1 MTSSARGRE
10 RRIPPSGY
18 AQAVAASRLSAWT
31 PVVLW
36 AGLIFAL
43 SAIPD
48 LGTGLGALD
57 TLLRKLAHTA
67 EYAIMGGLI
76 FRASRSAPAAFLLAS
91 AYAVTDEFHQTFV
104 TGRHG
109 SPVDWMIDSVG
120 ALIGVVVAVRLSE

>member
-1 MTSSARGRE
+1 
-10 RRIPPSGY
+10 
-18 AQAVAASRLSAWT
+18 VAASRLNAWT

-36 AGLIFAL
+36 AGVIFAL

-57 TLLRKLAHTA
+57 TVLRKLAHTA
-67 EYAIMGGLI
+67 EYAILGGLI

-104 TGRHG
+104 RGRHG
-109 SPVDWMIDSVG
+109 SPLDWLIDSVG
-120 ALIGVVVAVRLSE
+120 ALIGVMGAVRLSK

>member
-1 MTSSARGRE
+1 
-10 RRIPPSGY
+10 
-18 AQAVAASRLSAWT
+18 VVASRLSAWT

-48 LGTGLGALD
+48 LGTGLGTWD
-57 TLLRKLAHTA
+57 TVLRKLAHTA
-67 EYAIMGGLI
+67 EYAILGGLI

-104 TGRHG
+104 RGRHG
-109 SPVDWMIDSVG
+109 SPVDLLIDSVG
-120 ALIGVVVAVRLSE
+120 ALIGVMVTVRLSE